1 MNLLSQRIE
10 PEKKYTTENK
20 FVQHFKYFVLKD
32 TICPFRIIFT
42 KTKVILMRYH
52 ISFLAFVSVI
62 LFSCGDSNEQ
72 GQTPGSNQD
81 LNSRIQQLEKESA
94 QKDSMIN
101 ESLAFFSEIQSN
113 LEAIEVKKDEIRI
126 RSANREFTA
135 DDKTWIIEQIKHI
148 NHLREE
154 NLKTIKQL
162 NTKLKNS
169 NLKIKQLEKMVDDLL
184 QSIRD
189 KDQEIS
195 ILQDDLVSLD
205 KAYARLFDAYQEKAQ
220 QVEELTE
227 QLNTV
232 YYTYGTE
239 DELVK
244 NKVIERKNGFIG
256 IGKSIRLVDSFNE
269 RYFVKFD
276 MIEED
281 VIEVEGTELKFITD
295 HPSKS
300 YTLKNVG
307 KNTEIRIKNPREFWK
322 VSNYLVIVV
331 E

>member
-1 MNLLSQRIE
+1 
-10 PEKKYTTENK
+10 
-20 FVQHFKYFVLKD
+20 
-32 TICPFRIIFT
+32 
-42 KTKVILMRYH
+42 MRYFTT
-52 ISFLAFVSVI
+52 SLFALTLI
-62 LFSCGDSNEQ
+62 LVSCGDDSQQNSN
-72 GQTPGSNQD
+72 
-81 LNSRIQQLEKESA
+81 LNTATDANARIKQLEKESA
-94 QKDSMIN
+94 EKDSMIN
-101 ESLAFFSEIQSN
+101 ESLTFFSEIQSN
-113 LEAIEVKKDEIRI
+113 LDAIELKKDEIRI
-126 RSANREFTA
+126 RTNNRELTT
-135 DDKTWIIEQIKHI
+135 DDKTWMIEQIKHI

-162 NTKLKNS
+162 NGKLKAS
-169 NLKIKQLEKMVDDLL
+169 DIKIKQLEKMINELI

-189 KDQEIS
+189 KDQEID
-195 ILQDDLVSLD
+195 ILQQDLVSLD
-205 KAYARLFDAYQEKAQ
+205 IAYAKLFDAYQEKAE

-227 QLNTV
+227 ELNTV

-269 RYFVKFD
+269 RYFVKFN
-276 MIEED
+276 MVEED

-300 YTLKNVG
+300 YTLKNIG
-307 KNTEIRIKNPREFWK
+307 RNTEIRIKNPREFWK

>member
-1 MNLLSQRIE
+1 
-10 PEKKYTTENK
+10 
-20 FVQHFKYFVLKD
+20 
-32 TICPFRIIFT
+32 
-42 KTKVILMRYH
+42 MRSH
-52 ISFLAFVSVI
+52 ISFLFGLSLLFVA
-62 LFSCGDSNEQ
+62 CGGPEGTDSAN
-72 GQTPGSNQD
+72 GSNNE
-81 LNSRIQQLEKESA
+81 LAAKIKKLEKESA
-94 QKDSMIN
+94 KKDSMIN

-113 LEAIEVKKDEIRI
+113 LEAIELKKDEIRI
-126 RSANREFTA
+126 RSANRELSN

-162 NTKLKNS
+162 NAKLKS
-169 NLKIKQLEKMVDDLL
+169 SDLKISQLEKMTNDLL

-239 DELVK
+239 DELVQ

-276 MIEED
+276 MVEED

-307 KNTEIRIKNPREFWK
+307 RNTEIHIKNPREFWK

>member
-1 MNLLSQRIE
+1 
-10 PEKKYTTENK
+10 
-20 FVQHFKYFVLKD
+20 
-32 TICPFRIIFT
+32 
-42 KTKVILMRYH
+42 MRYH
-52 ISFLAFVSVI
+52 ISFLAFISV
-62 LFSCGDSNEQ
+62 LVFSCGEKNDQNQSS
-72 GQTPGSNQD
+72 GSDKD

-101 ESLAFFSEIQSN
+101 ESLAYFSEIQRN

-126 RSANREFTA
+126 RSTDREFTA

-162 NTKLKNS
+162 NAKLKNS
-169 NLKIKQLEKMVDDLL
+169 NLKIRQLEKMVDDLL
-184 QSIRD
+184 QNIRD

-239 DELVK
+239 DELVR

-281 VIEVEGTELKFITD
+281 VIEVEGTDLKFITD

-300 YTLKNVG
+300 YTLKNIG
-307 KNTEIRIKNPREFWK
+307 RNTEIRIKNPREFWK

>member
-1 MNLLSQRIE
+1 VNLLSERTE
-10 PEKKYTTENK
+10 PQKKKTAENK

-42 KTKVILMRYH
+42 KTKVILMRYFTTYLFAL
-52 ISFLAFVSVI
+52 SLI
-62 LFSCGDSNEQ
+62 LISCGDDSQ
-72 GQTPGSNQD
+72 GNSTSGNDSD
-81 LNSRIQQLEKESA
+81 LNARIQQLERESA

-101 ESLAFFSEIQSN
+101 ESLVFFSEIQNN
-113 LEAIEVKKDEIRI
+113 LEAIELKKDEIRI
-126 RSANREFTA
+126 RTTNRELTT
-135 DDKTWIIEQIKHI
+135 DDKTWMIEQIKHI
-148 NHLREE
+148 NHLRDE

-162 NTKLKNS
+162 NGKFKS
-169 NLKIKQLEKMVDDLL
+169 SDIKIKQLEKMINELL

-189 KDQEIS
+189 KDQEID
-195 ILQDDLVSLD
+195 ILQQDLVSLD
-205 KAYARLFDAYQEKAQ
+205 AAYAKLFDAYQEKAE

-227 QLNTV
+227 ELNTV

-239 DELVK
+239 NELLK

-307 KNTEIRIKNPREFWK
+307 RNTEIRIKNPREFWK

>member
-1 MNLLSQRIE
+1 
-10 PEKKYTTENK
+10 
-20 FVQHFKYFVLKD
+20 
-32 TICPFRIIFT
+32 
-42 KTKVILMRYH
+42 MRYH
-52 ISFLAFVSVI
+52 ISYLAFISV
-62 LFSCGDSNEQ
+62 LVFSCGEKNDQNQSS
-72 GQTPGSNQD
+72 GSDKD

-101 ESLAFFSEIQSN
+101 ESLAYFSEIQRN

-126 RSANREFTA
+126 RSTDREFTA

-162 NTKLKNS
+162 NAKLKNS

-184 QSIRD
+184 QNIRD

-239 DELVK
+239 DELVR

-281 VIEVEGTELKFITD
+281 VIEVEGTDLKFITD

-300 YTLKNVG
+300 YTLKNIG
-307 KNTEIRIKNPREFWK
+307 RNTEIRIKNPREFWK

>member
-1 MNLLSQRIE
+1 
-10 PEKKYTTENK
+10 
-20 FVQHFKYFVLKD
+20 
-32 TICPFRIIFT
+32 
-42 KTKVILMRYH
+42 MRNH
-52 ISFLAFVSVI
+52 ISILAFLSVL
-62 LFSCGDSNEQ
+62 LFSCGENNDQ
-72 GQTPGSNQD
+72 GQTTGSDKD

-126 RSANREFTA
+126 RSTNREFTS
-135 DDKTWIIEQIKHI
+135 DDKTWIIEQVKHI

-162 NTKLKNS
+162 NAKLKNS

-307 KNTEIRIKNPREFWK
+307 RNTEVRIKNPREFWK

>member
-1 MNLLSQRIE
+1 
-10 PEKKYTTENK
+10 
-20 FVQHFKYFVLKD
+20 
-32 TICPFRIIFT
+32 
-42 KTKVILMRYH
+42 MRYFTTSL
-52 ISFLAFVSVI
+52 IVLSLIIV
-62 LFSCGDSNEQ
+62 SCGDNSQ
-72 GQTPGSNQD
+72 GNSTSENSSD
-81 LNSRIQQLEKESA
+81 LNVRIQQLEEESA

-101 ESLAFFSEIQSN
+101 ESLAFFTEIQNN

-126 RSANREFTA
+126 RSTNREFTA

-162 NTKLKNS
+162 NTKLKN
-169 NLKIKQLEKMVDDLL
+169 NNIKIKQLEKMVDDLL

-239 DELVK
+239 DELIK

-300 YTLKNVG
+300 YALKNVG